1 MPHRPIWW
9 VKFFSCNDS
18 FLPGTSRLFQ
28 VDQNQQKPIY
38 KLASGPVVKWVK
50 AAARCWHTVASRT
63 PELPVL
69 MLTTHI
75 PTRQSDTHKKL
86 ESREIFNME
95 RITYQYSYL
104 WLISC
109 LQFMS
114 RISCSHVDSQTR
126 EWECGKREWETPH
139 GGGDSRGGVRCTLP
153 SEPNPAFYVRPV
165 LTLSQDS
172 GQSPTAL

>member
-1 MPHRPIWW
+1 MPHRPISW

-50 AAARCWHTVASRT
+50 AATQCWHTVASRT

-69 MLTTHI
+69 MLPTHI
-75 PTRQSDTHKKL
+75 PTRQSDTHTKL

-95 RITYQYSYL
+95 RFTYQYSYCGL
-104 WLISC
+104 LAAYSLCQEYHVAMWTHKQGSGSVVRGNGRLHVEEETAGVEWNAH
-109 LQFMS
+109 
-114 RISCSHVDSQTR
+114 SHLNQT
-126 EWECGKREWETPH
+126 P
-139 GGGDSRGGVRCTLP
+139 P
-153 SEPNPAFYVRPV
+153 SMYAH
-165 LTLSQDS
+165 S
-172 GQSPTAL
+172 